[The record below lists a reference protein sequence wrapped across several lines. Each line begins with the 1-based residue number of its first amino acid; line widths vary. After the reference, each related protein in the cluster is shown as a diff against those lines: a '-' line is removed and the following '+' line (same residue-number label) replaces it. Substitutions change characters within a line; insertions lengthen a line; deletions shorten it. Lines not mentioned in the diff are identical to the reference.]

1 MFYIIFFSQICVS
14 GHKMSLLKWQEMA
27 RSKSALGKKI
37 NFVHDAITQKKL
49 GDETSQI
56 GFEKMFKPITSK
68 LDESIA
74 SNLRSRSSF
83 QPRKKKAK
91 KAEIDY
97 YPEVDPFENMDVEG
111 LFEDPVPP
119 QSKKQISAAP
129 PTYEEVIQEVGEDPP
144 EYDEDEFP
152 DYGLAE
158 GDEAEAEVELTQEDI
173 VEISD
178 PILTDEDEFPDYGLA
193 EGDEAEA
200 EVELTQ
206 EDIVEISDP
215 ILTGLNILSYKTV
228 DATLA
233 SSETSATQK
242 KNFLEKS
249 VIPDAIFRRNQ
260 LKGYKSSITK
270 QFKKGEISKSF
281 RNKQN
286 DRIDRSFRVLN
297 DNIKYYQQK
306 STKMGSG
313 LRRKKGGSIR
323 FFSNPKELLQKLE
336 VIIGSILAGNTNQG
350 IRNTGVEILDFLL
363 KEGAINKSQ
372 HERIFKKYFNL

>member
-1 MFYIIFFSQICVS
+1 
-14 GHKMSLLKWQEMA
+14 MA

-74 SNLRSRSSF
+74 SNLRPRSSF

-91 KAEIDY
+91 TAEIDY
-97 YPEVDPFENMDVEG
+97 FPEVDPFENMDVEG

-144 EYDEDEFP
+144 EYDEDKFP

-158 GDEAEAEVELTQEDI
+158 GDEAEAEAEYELTQEDI
-173 VEISD
+173 AEISD
-178 PILTDEDEFPDYGLA
+178 PYLTE
-193 EGDEAEA
+193 
-200 EVELTQ
+200 
-206 EDIVEISDP
+206 
-215 ILTGLNILSYKTV
+215 LNILSYTAV
-228 DATLA
+228 DSTLA
-233 SSETSATQK
+233 SPETSATQK
-242 KNFLEKS
+242 RNFLEKS

-260 LKGYKSSITK
+260 LKGYKSSFTKKFNKREITK
-270 QFKKGEISKSF
+270 
-281 RNKQN
+281 KQMQMQHE
-286 DRIDRSFRVLN
+286 RIDRSFRVLN
-297 DNIKYYQQK
+297 DYIKYYKAKQK
-306 STKMGSG
+306 TLTGSG
-313 LRRKKGGSIR
+313 VRRRKKGGSIR
-323 FFSNPKELLQKLE
+323 FFSNPKELLKKLE
-336 VIIGSILAGNTNQG
+336 VIIGSILAGNTNRE

-363 KEGAINKSQ
+363 KEGAINRSH
-372 HERIFKKYFNL
+372 HEKLFKNYFKL